1 VGAAATARH
10 GARVQLKTSHR
21 AALGIALGAGFAALA
36 LAAAAATGYLDA
48 VRRAE
53 SLLER
58 PHVSAGAARHAESA
72 LAAGVGC
79 SQPEISS
86 DLTAKPPAVDDARR
100 RLQALE
106 RALSNPPAPQPGAES
121 TARSLAGHSPYQR
134 EQPESPGDL
143 FSGWLQGREAALQA
157 AACAGVL
164 SLLLSI
170 LEDLAIAAAGLAAA
184 IVAFRQIRGRSRE
197 ASQAE
202 DSGPARRL
210 RSAEERFAAADRLAA
225 AGDFGA
231 ALRELAGAVATVL
244 GGEATWEAS
253 PLTVRELY
261 ARAGVLGDLRPLLR
275 AFEDSVYGHRQVTR
289 DQYGAAAAV
298 AAPYRPARRRAA

>member
-1 VGAAATARH
+1 
-10 GARVQLKTSHR
+10 
-21 AALGIALGAGFAALA
+21 LGTVFAALPFA
-36 LAAAAATGYLDA
+36 TAVTATGYLDA

-53 SLLER
+53 SVLDR
-58 PHVSAGAARHAESA
+58 PHPSAGDARHAQSV

-86 DLTAKPPAVDDARR
+86 DLSAKPPAVRDAQQ
-100 RLQALE
+100 RLQALD
-106 RALSNPPAPQPGAES
+106 RALSNPPAPAPGAEGA
-121 TARSLAGHSPYQR
+121 ARSLAGGAPYQR

-157 AACAGVL
+157 AACAGAL
-164 SLLLSI
+164 SLVLSI
-170 LEDLAIAAAGLAAA
+170 LEDLAIAAILLAAA
-184 IVAFRQIRGRSRE
+184 IIAYRQIRGRSRE
-197 ASQAE
+197 AAQAE
-202 DSGPARRL
+202 DAGQTRRL

-244 GGEATWEAS
+244 GGEAAWEAS

-261 ARAGVLGDLRPLLR
+261 SRAGVLGDLRPLLR
-275 AFEDSVYGHRQVTR
+275 GFEDAVYGHRNVTR
-289 DQYGAAAAV
+289 DQYASAAEV